1 MKAIILALSLAAP
14 AAFAAAEA
22 TASIQ
27 DVHAYSYGDQLD
39 VAKVVEETV
48 MDTSSA
54 TGGLE
59 TVKLVYQDHAGAVH
73 SFYYKR
79 LAETGQ
85 DN

>member
-1 MKAIILALSLAAP
+1 MKAIILALALAAP
-14 AAFAAAEA
+14 AAFAATQA

-27 DVHAYSYGDQLD
+27 DTHAYSYGDQLD
-39 VAKVVEETV
+39 VDKVLEETV
-48 MDTSSA
+48 TDASSA

-73 SFYYKR
+73 SFSYKR
-79 LAETGQ
+79 LALNGQ